1 MAYGGIDSG
10 PKMFAG
16 GLDKNTISNKNSEE
30 IAALKATHFASVGR
44 GGPNDPNYVVD
55 FESCAQGFL

>member
-1 MAYGGIDSG
+1 
-10 PKMFAG
+10 MFAG